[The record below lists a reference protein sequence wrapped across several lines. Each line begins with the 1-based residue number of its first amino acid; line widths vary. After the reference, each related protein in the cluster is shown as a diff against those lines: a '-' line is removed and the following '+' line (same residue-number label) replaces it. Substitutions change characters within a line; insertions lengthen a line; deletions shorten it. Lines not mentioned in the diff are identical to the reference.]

1 MARTTLVDLVN
12 PDVFGDAVM
21 AKMGKK
27 IRLFPIA
34 KVEDLQ
40 GQDGGNIVV
49 PKYAYIGDAGE
60 LADGDVMT
68 PVKLSQT
75 SVSIPVKM
83 LAKSIEITDIA
94 ANNAY
99 GDPVGESEDQLSKSL
114 ANGLDGDL
122 FGHLSAITGAMLHTS
137 AAGAAVN
144 SDLIADALE
153 KFGEDQEGEKYLL
166 VSPARLTE
174 IRKDPG
180 FQRIANNEFGIVG
193 EIYGTSVVVSE
204 RVGAAEAFIVK
215 PGALGVYLKKDAN
228 IEVDR
233 DITAKSTVLA
243 GDTQYAAHLRDDS
256 KAIKIALV

>member
-1 MARTTLVDLVN
+1 MARTTLVDLIN

-34 KVEDLQ
+34 KVENLI

-49 PKYAYIGDAGE
+49 PQYGYIGDAAE
-60 LADGDVMT
+60 LADGSAMT
-68 PVKLSQT
+68 PVKLSQS
-75 SVSIPVKM
+75 SVTIPVKM
-83 LAKSIEITDIA
+83 LAKSIEITDMA

-99 GDPVGESEDQLSKSL
+99 GDPVGESEDQLSTSL
-114 ANGLDGDL
+114 ANGLDADL
-122 FGHLSAITGAMLHTS
+122 FANLSAITGAMLH
-137 AAGAAVN
+137 AAVGAAVN
-144 SDLIADALE
+144 SDLIAEALE

-193 EIYGTSVVVSE
+193 EIYGASVVVSE
-204 RVGAAEAFIVK
+204 RVAAGEAFIVK

-233 DITAKSTVLA
+233 DVLAKSTVLA
-243 GDTQYAAHLRDDS
+243 GDTQYAAHVRDES